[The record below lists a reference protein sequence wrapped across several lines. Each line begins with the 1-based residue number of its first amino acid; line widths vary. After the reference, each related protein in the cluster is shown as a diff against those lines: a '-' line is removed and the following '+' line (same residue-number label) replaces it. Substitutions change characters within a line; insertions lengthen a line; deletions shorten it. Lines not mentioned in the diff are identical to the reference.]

1 MSRRDTRGSTQRH
14 LPARRTRARHP
25 FAPPSDEGITV
36 NTSLTATGSTSRQ
49 AAAVRAEAGRLRER
63 LARRAGLA
71 LVAWSRA
78 AEARRNRDDLARRAE
93 LRRDAD
99 RLRDENISTLALLA
113 RTL

>member
-1 MSRRDTRGSTQRH
+1 M
-14 LPARRTRARHP
+14 
-25 FAPPSDEGITV
+25 

-71 LVAWSRA
+71 LVAWSRT
-78 AEARRNRDDLARRAE
+78 AEARRNRGDLARRAE
-93 LRRDAD
+93 LQRDAD
-99 RLRDENISTLALLA
+99 RLRDENTTTLALLA